1 MQVHFSEKIVLLGY
15 VFYFVAL
22 DKRARLRYDALSK
35 KQGSFMNDTSFRL
48 DEQVGIVTGAANGIG
63 RELAI
68 GLAQA
73 GAHIVI
79 GDLPSQRTLSE
90 ETAQVVIREGRSSL
104 TLDLDVRDLASIEKA
119 VCSTVDYFGRLD
131 FLVNNAGINIR
142 KPFLEYTEVDW
153 DAVNSVNL
161 KGVFFM
167 SQAAARRMVQQKRG
181 KIVSIAS
188 QLAVVAM
195 QNRSIYAITK
205 AGVAHMAKTLAVE
218 LGPFGLTVNAV
229 GPTFVAT
236 KLSES
241 MFNDPVFVAENLP
254 RIPSGRFGAPSDVLG
269 AVRFLLSPAGDLING
284 HLLLVDGGYTSW

>member
-1 MQVHFSEKIVLLGY
+1 MK
-15 VFYFVAL
+15 
-22 DKRARLRYDALSK
+22 DASY
-35 KQGSFMNDTSFRL
+35 RL

-68 GLAQA
+68 GLARA

-79 GDLPSQRTLSE
+79 CDLPSQHGQAE
-90 ETAQVVIREGRSSL
+90 ETAQAVTGEGAQALVVD
-104 TLDLDVRDLASIEKA
+104 LDLRNIASIEGA
-119 VCSTVDYFGRLD
+119 VDFAVKTFGQLD

-142 KPFLEYTEVDW
+142 KPFLEYSEADW
-153 DAVNSVNL
+153 DAINSVNL

-167 SQAAARRMVQQKRG
+167 SQAVARTMVRQQHG
-181 KIVSIAS
+181 KIINIAS

-218 LGPFGLTVNAV
+218 LGPFGVTVNAV

-236 KLSES
+236 KFSES
-241 MFNDPVFVAENLP
+241 MFNDPAFVAENLP
-254 RIPSGRFGAPSDVLG
+254 RIPARRFGTPDDVLG
-269 AVRFLLSPAGDLING
+269 AVRFLLSPAADLVNG

>member
-1 MQVHFSEKIVLLGY
+1 MQ
-15 VFYFVAL
+15 
-22 DKRARLRYDALSK
+22 DASY
-35 KQGSFMNDTSFRL
+35 RL
-48 DEQVGIVTGAANGIG
+48 DGQVGIVTGAANGIG

-79 GDLPSQRTLSE
+79 CDLPSQHSQAE
-90 ETAQVVIREGRSSL
+90 ETAQAVTCEDVKALVV
-104 TLDLDVRDLASIEKA
+104 DLDVRNIASIEGAIDSA
-119 VCSTVDYFGRLD
+119 VKTLGRLD

-142 KPFLEYTEVDW
+142 KPFLEYSEADW
-153 DAVNSVNL
+153 DAINTVNL

-167 SQAAARRMVQQKRG
+167 SQAAARLMVEQQHG
-181 KIVSIAS
+181 KIVNIAS

-218 LGPFGLTVNAV
+218 LGPFGITVNAV

-236 KLSES
+236 AFSES
-241 MFNDPVFVAENLP
+241 MFSDPAFVTENLP
-254 RIPSGRFGAPSDVLG
+254 RIPSGRFGTPSDVLG
-269 AVRFLLSPAGDLING
+269 AVRFLLSPAADLING

>member
-1 MQVHFSEKIVLLGY
+1 
-15 VFYFVAL
+15 
-22 DKRARLRYDALSK
+22 
-35 KQGSFMNDTSFRL
+35 MNDSSYRL

-79 GDLPSQRTLSE
+79 CDLPTQHAQSE
-90 ETAQVVIREGRSSL
+90 ETAQAVMCEGQSALVV
-104 TLDLDVRDLASIEKA
+104 DLDVRNLASIER
-119 VCSTVDYFGRLD
+119 VICSTVNSLGRLD

-142 KPFLEYTEVDW
+142 KPFLEYTEADW

-167 SQAAARRMVQQKRG
+167 SQVAARLMVQQQHG

-205 AGVAHMAKTLAVE
+205 AGVAHMAKALAVE
-218 LGPFGLTVNAV
+218 LGPFGITVNAV

-241 MFNDPVFVAENLP
+241 MFNDPAFVAENLP

-269 AVRFLLSPAGDLING
+269 AVRFLLSPAADLING

>member
-1 MQVHFSEKIVLLGY
+1 
-15 VFYFVAL
+15 
-22 DKRARLRYDALSK
+22 
-35 KQGSFMNDTSFRL
+35 MNDASYRL

-79 GDLPSQRTLSE
+79 CDLPTQRAQSE
-90 ETAQVVIREGRSSL
+90 ETAQAVMREGRNAL
-104 TLDLDVRDLASIEKA
+104 VVDLDVRNLASIENA
-119 VCSTVDYFGRLD
+119 IETTVNALGRPD

-142 KPFLEYTEVDW
+142 KPFLEYTEADW
-153 DAVNSVNL
+153 DAINSVNL

-167 SQAAARRMVQQKRG
+167 SQVVARLMVQQQHG

-205 AGVAHMAKTLAVE
+205 AGMAHMAKTLAVE
-218 LGPFGLTVNAV
+218 LGPFGITVNAV

-241 MFNDPVFVAENLP
+241 MFCDPAFVAENLP
-254 RIPSGRFGAPSDVLG
+254 RIPSRRFGAPSDVLG
-269 AVRFLLSPAGDLING
+269 AVRFLLSPAADLING

>member
-1 MQVHFSEKIVLLGY
+1 
-15 VFYFVAL
+15 
-22 DKRARLRYDALSK
+22 
-35 KQGSFMNDTSFRL
+35 MNDASYRL
-48 DEQVGIVTGAANGIG
+48 DEQVGIVTGGANGIG

-79 GDLPSQRTLSE
+79 CDLPSQHAQSE
-90 ETAQVVIREGRSSL
+90 ETAQAVIRESRQAL
-104 TLDLDVRDLASIEKA
+104 VVDLDIRNLASIESA
-119 VCSTVDYFGRLD
+119 VASTVGTFGRLD

-142 KPFLEYTEVDW
+142 KPFLDYAETDW
-153 DAVNSVNL
+153 DAISSVNL

-167 SQAAARRMVQQKRG
+167 SQVSARTMVGQQRG

-205 AGVAHMAKTLAVE
+205 AGVAHMAKALAVE
-218 LGPFGLTVNAV
+218 LGPFGITVNAV

-241 MFNDPVFVAENLP
+241 MFNDPAFVAENLP
-254 RIPSGRFGAPSDVLG
+254 RIPSRRFGAPSDVLG
-269 AVRFLLSPAGDLING
+269 AVRFLLSPAADLING